1 MIGLFD
7 PPKGLKTS
15 AQEVWTRTRYCLV
28 LNWIFSLPHE
38 VCFFTG
44 HDIYREPPPRNKI
57 NHYPQQYVML
67 LVQIFTDMMMGRNP
81 GRNYSYI
88 NSTYQSLNTIQKDC
102 YPELFLA
109 HSHCPDGLPLVI
121 YLITLCTPHANIT
134 TLIFT
139 YNIRSSCKT
148 IPVQYPVSCANFL
161 QLLVSFPTSIP
172 ISLLYPNL

>member
-1 MIGLFD
+1 M
-7 PPKGLKTS
+7 KS
-15 AQEVWTRTRYCLV
+15 V
-28 LNWIFSLPHE
+28 FSQATT
-38 VCFFTG
+38 FT
-44 HDIYREPPPRNKI
+44 ENPPPRNKI

-88 NSTYQSLNTIQKDC
+88 NNTYQSLNTIQKDC